1 MSSSFGVVL
10 TVMIILRARPHQSSD
25 DDNDY
30 SDDDDDEL
38 TYRVV
43 KNRALRVLWS

>member
-1 MSSSFGVVL
+1 
-10 TVMIILRARPHQSSD
+10 MIILRARPHQSSD

-30 SDDDDDEL
+30 SDDDDDDEL